1 LVTANIY
8 NTCLDSNSYTEPRNN
23 EVSMSANGGPL
34 TSNELLLT
42 IKWTPQTGQLQV
54 NFPQIDAV
62 SILGML
68 EFAKVSL
75 NEMRAKA
82 EQRIAIPDMQITKR
96 LIT

>member
-1 LVTANIY
+1 
-8 NTCLDSNSYTEPRNN
+8 
-23 EVSMSANGGPL
+23 MSANGGPL